1 MEEKNEAF
9 FIQHH
14 YDRLFKTIEDEWRKK
29 MKRFSSNIIMIGCLK
44 QLRMSGGKKMNRFS
58 SNIIMIGCLKQLRM
72 SGGKNEAFFI
82 YIIMIG
88 CLKQLRMS
96 GGKK

>member
-1 MEEKNEAF
+1 
-9 FIQHH
+9 
-14 YDRLFKTIEDEWRKK
+14 
-29 MKRFSSNIIMIGCLK
+29 
-44 QLRMSGGKKMNRFS
+44 MNRFS

-72 SGGKNEAFFI
+72 SGGKKLNRFFFSSN
-82 YIIMIG
+82 IIMIG

>member
-29 MKRFSSNIIMIGCLK
+29 MNRFSSNIIMIGCLK

-72 SGGKNEAFFI
+72 SGGK
-82 YIIMIG
+82 
-88 CLKQLRMS
+88 K
-96 GGKK
+96 

>member
-1 MEEKNEAF
+1 
-9 FIQHH
+9 
-14 YDRLFKTIEDEWRKK
+14 
-29 MKRFSSNIIMIGCLK
+29 
-44 QLRMSGGKKMNRFS
+44 MNRFS
-58 SNIIMIGCLKQLRM
+58 SNIIMIGCLKQLSM

>member
-1 MEEKNEAF
+1 
-9 FIQHH
+9 
-14 YDRLFKTIEDEWRKK
+14 

-44 QLRMSGGKKMNRFS
+44 QLRMSGGKNEAFS

-82 YIIMIG
+82 
-88 CLKQLRMS
+88 
-96 GGKK
+96 

>member
-29 MKRFSSNIIMIGCLK
+29 M
-44 QLRMSGGKKMNRFS
+44 NRFS

-72 SGGKNEAFFI
+72 SGGKIEAFFI

>member
-29 MKRFSSNIIMIGCLK
+29 M
-44 QLRMSGGKKMNRFS
+44 NRFS
-58 SNIIMIGCLKQLRM
+58 IQHHYDRLFKTIEDEWR
-72 SGGKNEAFFI
+72 
-82 YIIMIG
+82 
-88 CLKQLRMS
+88 
-96 GGKK
+96 KK

>member
-14 YDRLFKTIEDEWRKK
+14 YDRLFKTIEDEWR
-29 MKRFSSNIIMIGCLK
+29 
-44 QLRMSGGKKMNRFS
+44 KKMNRFS

>member
-1 MEEKNEAF
+1 MEEKNEPF
-9 FIQHH
+9 SIQHH
-14 YDRLFKTIEDEWRKK
+14 YDRLFKTIEDEWR
-29 MKRFSSNIIMIGCLK
+29 
-44 QLRMSGGKKMNRFS
+44 KKMNRFS

-72 SGGKNEAFFI
+72 SGGKIEPFFI
-82 YIIMIG
+82 QHHYDRLFKTIEDEWRKKMNRFSSNIIMIG

>member
-1 MEEKNEAF
+1 MNRFSSNIIMIIQHHYDRLFKTIEDEWRKKNEAF

-44 QLRMSGGKKMNRFS
+44 QLRMSGGKK
-58 SNIIMIGCLKQLRM
+58 
-72 SGGKNEAFFI
+72 
-82 YIIMIG
+82 
-88 CLKQLRMS
+88 
-96 GGKK
+96 